1 MGKKAKIEK
10 YSDSDDSGSDYDD
23 GGDHGH
29 SHDGG
34 DHGHSH
40 DGNDHGHSH
49 GEGKKNKQP
58 QQPAS
63 RTKTVIKFLILMM
76 IVPAFYLIPVVL
88 KSAGEIV
95 SNNRVYLIYIW
106 SVYIAILAVLV
117 YLKRHLIS
125 LSSFVNQNLI
135 WLIFTLG
142 VFIVLDIPKM
152 IQQVDLRTEV
162 LFVWCTLT
170 MIPNLIIFSLD
181 DTDHKTLERLEEEK
195 EQRKKKKEAEKK
207 KKKDERKKAKLE
219 EKMKQYT
226 PMKRFLMNAGVYA
239 CLVLLVALL
248 GWQTYRWYLRTQQNI
263 QDRIRNPQTSPDFM
277 NDIPFDIED

>member
-1 MGKKAKIEK
+1 MAKKQKIEK
-10 YSDSDDSGSDYDD
+10 HSDSEDSGDD
-23 GGDHGH
+23 QCNHDHDDDENNDHGHSHAGGDHGH
-29 SHDGG
+29 SHGG
-34 DHGHSH
+34 
-40 DGNDHGHSH
+40 
-49 GEGKKNKQP
+49 GKKQKGP
-58 QQPAS
+58 PPS
-63 RTKTVIKFLILMM
+63 KTKTVIKFLILMM

-106 SVYIAILAVLV
+106 SVYIAILSVLV

-239 CLVLLVALL
+239 CLLLLVALL

-263 QDRIRNPQTSPDFM
+263 QDRIRNPQTSPDIM